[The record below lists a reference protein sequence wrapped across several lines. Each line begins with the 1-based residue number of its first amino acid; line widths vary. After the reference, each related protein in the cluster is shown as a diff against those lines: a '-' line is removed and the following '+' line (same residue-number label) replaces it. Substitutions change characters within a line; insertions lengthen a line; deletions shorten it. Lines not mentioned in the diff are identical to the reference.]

1 MFERYTEKARRAIFF
16 ARYEASQN
24 GSPSIESLH
33 LLLGIL
39 RDNSYLFSKAGLHGT
54 TVELAESCRRFLPAP
69 REKVSVS
76 VDLPLSNECREALTN
91 ALAEADQLGS
101 ESIAPQHILLG
112 LIKASSEVSGIL
124 NDHGVTTEMLAGVTP
139 APEEKLGATASGAA
153 YGVIAPVPGSAFIE
167 FFCQGKQIGSSSV
180 RFSNPVPRAGDEVVF
195 RRENEPQT
203 YKVLAV
209 KYHFEE
215 PPKSKTP
222 GHAWLAK
229 IIIETERIDA
239 PGSSDTPVN

>member
-24 GSPSIESLH
+24 GSPYIESLH

-39 RDNSYLFSKAGLHGT
+39 RDNSYLFSKAGLRGT
-54 TVELAESCRRFLPAP
+54 SAELAESCRRFLPASGK
-69 REKVSVS
+69 KVSVS

-91 ALAEADQLGS
+91 AVAEADQMGS
-101 ESIAPQHILLG
+101 ETITPQHLILG
-112 LIKASSEVSGIL
+112 LIKASSEVRGIL
-124 NDHGVTTEMLAGVTP
+124 NDHGLTPEKLAGIAP
-139 APEEKLGATASGAA
+139 APEEKPGAVAAGAA
-153 YGVIAPVPGSAFIE
+153 YRVIAPVPGSAFIE

-180 RFSNPVPRAGDEVVF
+180 RFSNPLPRVGEEVVF

-203 YKVLAV
+203 YRVLAI

-215 PPKSKTP
+215 PPKSKAP

-229 IIIETERIDA
+229 IVIETERIDS